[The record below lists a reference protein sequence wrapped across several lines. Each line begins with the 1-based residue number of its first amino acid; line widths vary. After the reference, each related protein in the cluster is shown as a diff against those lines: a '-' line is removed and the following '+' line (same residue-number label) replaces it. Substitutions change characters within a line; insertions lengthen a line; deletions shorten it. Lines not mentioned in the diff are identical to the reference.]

1 MKNSTNLNSSKFIDI
16 YNIIIVLDTRENI
29 LSVMNPERFSYFN
42 RPLTIALHTAPP
54 MLLSVETKKN
64 LFKNTIF
71 KKYQRSFR
79 LPVNRH
85 LKTFLLRIFYM
96 DTCCVCI

>member
-1 MKNSTNLNSSKFIDI
+1 MKSSTNLNSSKLTDI
-16 YNIIIVLDTRENI
+16 YNIIIVLDTREDI

-42 RPLTIALHTAPP
+42 LSFTIALHAAPP
-54 MLLSVETKKN
+54 MLLSVVTKKN

-85 LKTFLLRIFYM
+85 LFFFESKLFFFEYFM
-96 DTCCVCI
+96 